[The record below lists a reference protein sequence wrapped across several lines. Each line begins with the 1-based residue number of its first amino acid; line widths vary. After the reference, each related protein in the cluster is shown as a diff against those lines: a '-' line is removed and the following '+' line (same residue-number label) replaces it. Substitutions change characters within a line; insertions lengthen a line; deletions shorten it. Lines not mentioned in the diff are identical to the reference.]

1 MQFKRIFG
9 LALAAMLFFLL
20 PVTAFATQDDSSAQ
34 LAYVTDTANLLT
46 DDQQMALETRAEELS
61 REYEFSIYIIAVTN
75 YRNYSHETDFW
86 DANVD
91 IYKTYDLG
99 WGSDKAGAS
108 LMVSTD
114 ERDFCLHFN
123 SDRADYVFSEA
134 GRDAIEDRIISYLRE
149 NDYYGA
155 FNEYLNACQEYLEAA
170 ANGTPVAAGQGSR
183 NDVQQKRGFSLL
195 FFLPGIF
202 LAGVTA
208 VVLAAPMRSAGVKS
222 QADDYTVPGSMR
234 LTRQSDH
241 FLRRTV
247 SRRPRQ
253 TENRPPQGGGGGS
266 FTTSHSS
273 GSHSGRTGK
282 Y

>member
-134 GRDAIEDRIISYLRE
+134 GRDAIEDRVITYLHD

-170 ANGTPVAAGQGSR
+170 ENGTPIAQGQPSR
-183 NDVQQKRGFSLL
+183 NDAQKSKGFSVL
-195 FFLPGIF
+195 FFLPGLF
-202 LAGVTA
+202 AAGVAA
-208 VVLAAPMRSAGVKS
+208 VCLVAPMRSAGVKS

-247 SRRPRQ
+247 SRQPKP
-253 TENRPPQGGGGGS
+253 TENRSSGSGGS
-266 FTTSHSS
+266 SVTTSHST

-282 Y
+282 F

>member
-1 MQFKRIFG
+1 MKRKRILG
-9 LALAAMLFFLL
+9 IALAAVLLLLL
-20 PVTAFATQDDSSAQ
+20 PIQALATQDDSAAQ
-34 LAYVTDTANLLT
+34 LAYVTDAANLLT
-46 DDQQMALETRAEELS
+46 DDQQMALEARAEELS
-61 REYEFSIYIIAVTN
+61 RKYEFGVYIIAVTD
-75 YRNYSHETDFW
+75 YTKYSHETDFW

-91 IYKTYDLG
+91 IYETYDLG
-99 WGSDKAGAS
+99 WGTDKAGAS
-108 LMVSTD
+108 LMLSMA

-134 GRDAIEDRIISYLRE
+134 GRDAIEDRIITDLRD

-155 FNEYLNACQEYLEAA
+155 FNAYLNACQEYLEAA
-170 ANGTPVAAGQGSR
+170 ANGTPIAAGQGSR
-183 NDVQQKRGFSLL
+183 NDAQQKRGFSFL

-208 VVLAAPMRSAGVKS
+208 VILMAPMRSAGTKS
-222 QADDYTVPGSMR
+222 QADDYAVPGSMG
-234 LTRQSDH
+234 LTRQSDY

-253 TENRPPQGGGGGS
+253 TENRSSQGGGGGS

-282 Y
+282 F

>member
-1 MQFKRIFG
+1 MKTKRVFG
-9 LALAAMLFFLL
+9 LALAVMLLLLL
-20 PVTAFATQDDSSAQ
+20 PVTALAAQDDSDAR
-34 LAYVTDTANLLT
+34 LAYVTDAANLLT

-61 REYEFSIYIIAVTN
+61 KAYEFSIYIIAVTD
-75 YRNYSHETDFW
+75 YKNYSHETDFW

-91 IYKTYDLG
+91 IYETYDLG
-99 WGSDKAGAS
+99 WGSDRVGAS
-108 LMVSTD
+108 FMVSTD
-114 ERDFCLHFN
+114 DRDFCLHFN

-134 GRDAIEDRIISYLRE
+134 GRDAIEDRIISYLKD

-170 ANGTPVAAGQGSR
+170 ANGTPVAEGQGSR
-183 NDVQQKRGFSLL
+183 NDARQKRGFSFL

-208 VVLAAPMRSAGVKS
+208 VVLVAPMRSAGVKG

-266 FTTSHSS
+266 FTTSHST

>member
-75 YRNYSHETDFW
+75 YRNYSYETDFW

-183 NDVQQKRGFSLL
+183 NDAQQKRGFSLM

-208 VVLAAPMRSAGVKS
+208 VVLVAPMRSAGVKS

-253 TENRPPQGGGGGS
+253 TENRPAQGGGGGS

>member
-86 DANVD
+86 DANAD

-183 NDVQQKRGFSLL
+183 NDAQQKRGFSLL

-208 VVLAAPMRSAGVKS
+208 VVLVAPMRSAGVKS

-273 GSHSGRTGK
+273 GSHSGWTGK

>member
-75 YRNYSHETDFW
+75 YRSYSHETDFW
-86 DANVD
+86 DANVE

-170 ANGTPVAAGQGSR
+170 ANGTPVAAGQRSR
-183 NDVQQKRGFSLL
+183 NDAQQKRGFSLL

-208 VVLAAPMRSAGVKS
+208 VVLVAPMRSAGVKS

>member
-20 PVTAFATQDDSSAQ
+20 PVTAFAAQDDSSAQ

-183 NDVQQKRGFSLL
+183 NDAQQKRGFSLL

-253 TENRPPQGGGGGS
+253 TENRPPQGGGGSS